1 MVADTA
7 MLTQLADRMDKVLSL
22 KQIMQQMTVNKM
34 LHDGVVRDTQ
44 LASAPSRRWVGCVRL
59 PWRALPRQ
67 TACPRLTF
75 VARAAAQLP
84 QAHPRVGRRSGFAH
98 IRLTAGGASTLGTM
112 RVP

>member
-44 LASAPSRRWVGCVRL
+44 LASAPSKRCVGGSVDLVSAAASDCTPL
-59 PWRALPRQ
+59 
-67 TACPRLTF
+67 LTS

-98 IRLTAGGASTLGTM
+98 IRLTTGGA
-112 RVP
+112 RHRAVP